1 MSDAKRVRAGGVR
14 LGQYPAI
21 SVIVKRSGMDTVF
34 KNAAK
39 LGTKYAGKC
48 PVPDIK
54 ATFSGVD
61 LEVKDLKVAQFA
73 EPKID
78 YTLRAPNRIDGSIEL
93 PIVAVQGPFKAV
105 RRTVFKT
112 QTDGGEITFNV
123 TGVKVSFN
131 ATIGEQPNGMPIVAS
146 FDCQSYMGPAN
157 LNVRKA
163 KENFAIEVM
172 QLAAKS
178 FRPLYNSQV
187 CAMAKK
193 MVSDQV
199 NRLLAKVPNVLEV
212 NKDCAVKYQVKP
224 SVTED
229 SVQVDFRV
237 KTLTEEV
244 SPFQPAK
251 FADIPC
257 DNAMVVAKISPAVF
271 NDIAYQLYVNKKFE
285 FTINKDSQALL
296 YSLAKLECN
305 PENEACLGNVA
316 PGLAQKYGGDAL
328 VEAAFKAVKAPQVD
342 FLQDRATF
350 SGNLVL
356 ALNIARAAE
365 PEKYEHEATA
375 AVDVSGDFK
384 VRISKGQ
391 LYAQVVV
398 QEVNVKIDEEHNK
411 KWEDKIKGT
420 IRKAVEQ
427 SINDILM
434 RGIPLNKRLFG
445 AGLAD
450 PVIKFAPGTLQAQTA
465 FDFDARTSSESKEG
479 KN

>member
-1 MSDAKRVRAGGVR
+1 MFRIALLLVLSVGAFMSDAKRVRAGGVR

-21 SVIVKRSGMDTVF
+21 SVIVKRSGMDSVF
-34 KNAAK
+34 KNTAK

-61 LEVKDLKVAQFA
+61 LEVKDLRVAQFA

-78 YTLRAPNRIDGSIEL
+78 YTLRAPNRIDGCIEL
-93 PIVAVQGPFKAV
+93 PTVAVQGPFKAI

-112 QTDGGEITFNV
+112 QTDGGDITFNV
-123 TGVKVSFN
+123 TGVKVCFN
-131 ATIGEQPNGMPIVAS
+131 ATIGEQPNGMPIVGS

-229 SVQVDFRV
+229 SVQVDFSV

-257 DNAMVVAKISPAVF
+257 GDAMVVAKISPSVF

-316 PGLAQKYGGDAL
+316 PALA
-328 VEAAFKAVKAPQVD
+328 
-342 FLQDRATF
+342 
-350 SGNLVL
+350 
-356 ALNIARAAE
+356 
-365 PEKYEHEATA
+365 
-375 AVDVSGDFK
+375 
-384 VRISKGQ
+384 
-391 LYAQVVV
+391 
-398 QEVNVKIDEEHNK
+398 
-411 KWEDKIKGT
+411 
-420 IRKAVEQ
+420 
-427 SINDILM
+427 
-434 RGIPLNKRLFG
+434 
-445 AGLAD
+445 
-450 PVIKFAPGTLQAQTA
+450 
-465 FDFDARTSSESKEG
+465 
-479 KN
+479 

>member
-21 SVIVKRSGMDTVF
+21 SVIVKRSGMDSVIT
-34 KNAAK
+34 NTAK
-39 LGTKYAGKC
+39 LGPKYANKV

-54 ATFSGVD
+54 ATFSGVE
-61 LEVKDLKVAQFA
+61 LEVNNLKVVQFG
-73 EPKID
+73 EPRIP
-78 YTLRAPNRIDGSIEL
+78 YTLGAPNRIDGCVEL
-93 PIVAVQGPFKAV
+93 PVVAVQGPFKAV

-123 TGVKVSFN
+123 TGVKVCFN

-146 FDCQSYMGPAN
+146 FECQSAMGPAN

-178 FRPLYNSQV
+178 FRPLFNSQT

-193 MVSDQV
+193 MVSDQL
-199 NRLLAKVPNVLEV
+199 NRFLARVPNVLEV

-224 SVTED
+224 LVTED

-244 SPFQPAK
+244 SPFTPAK
-251 FADIPC
+251 FADIAC

-271 NDIAYQLYVNKKFE
+271 NDLAYQLYVNKKFE
-285 FTINKDSQALL
+285 FTINKESQALM
-296 YSLAKLECN
+296 YSLCKLECN

-316 PGLAQKYGGDAL
+316 PGLAEKYGSDAF
-328 VEAAFKAVKAPQVD
+328 VEAAFKATKAPVIE
-342 FLQDRATF
+342 FLLNKGTF
-350 SGNLVL
+350 KGAL
-356 ALNIARAAE
+356 ALTLNIARAAE
-365 PEKYEHEATA
+365 PTKYEHEATA
-375 AVDVSGDFK
+375 AVEVSGALK
-384 VRISKGQ
+384 VTIKEGR

-398 QEVNVKIDEEHNK
+398 EDAQVKIDEENNK
-411 KWEDKIKGT
+411 KWEDKIKNT
-420 IRKAVEQ
+420 IKKVVEQ
-427 SINDILM
+427 SVNDKLM
-434 RGIPLNKRLFG
+434 RGLPLDSRLFG

-450 PVIKFAPGTLQAQTA
+450 PVIKFGQDTLQIQTA